1 MRRKRL
7 SPEPLKTQRF
17 HPPAISIRRINPF
30 SKSAT
35 PPNLQ
40 ILLNSLIKNPFL
52 IPTTLHRTPADF
64 PLIVTLDSFAKV
76 LKSPGGGPALIG
88 THCTAC
94 SAATP
99 PGSVG
104 ANFLKR
110 HYAIQD
116 VCELSSAD
124 ALEENWIGQFYHKIT
139 FSNNT
144 SPVEVITR
152 LSQRPKEDLS
162 STTTLL
168 NLSNLSTLDLASLS
182 KNQPV
187 FWSRDEF
194 TSSNGIFNP
203 TSNEI
208 CQQFLTSYLTGDDP
222 ELDYFFELSTTLM
235 VKYLELSRGTFGFS
249 RVDGVSSFVVQTK
262 KQAASFTFEIKGA
275 DGVTRNNFE
284 DTVTNFDTL
293 WVQGCKCAREFPYRE
308 DYTSSGLARK
318 CFKLDDTL
326 RFQMHLMILP

>member
-1 MRRKRL
+1 MHGH
-7 SPEPLKTQRF
+7 PLCPNST
-17 HPPAISIRRINPF
+17 ISHQPC
-30 SKSAT
+30 
-35 PPNLQ
+35 P
-40 ILLNSLIKNPFL
+40 
-52 IPTTLHRTPADF
+52 D
-64 PLIVTLDSFAKV
+64 
-76 LKSPGGGPALIG
+76 
-88 THCTAC
+88 
-94 SAATP
+94 
-99 PGSVG
+99 
-104 ANFLKR
+104 FLKR

-293 WVQGCKCAREFPYRE
+293 WVQG
-308 DYTSSGLARK
+308 
-318 CFKLDDTL
+318 
-326 RFQMHLMILP
+326 